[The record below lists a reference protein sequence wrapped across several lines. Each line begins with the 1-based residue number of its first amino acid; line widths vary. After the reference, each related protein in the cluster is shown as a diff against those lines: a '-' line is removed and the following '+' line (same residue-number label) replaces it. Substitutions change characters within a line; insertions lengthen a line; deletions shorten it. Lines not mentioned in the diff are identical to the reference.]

1 MAVQT
6 KTYIF
11 CSNQITTSLHPG
23 LRVSVGAHMNVRH
36 QHTLGAHKAQ
46 QVLELHQSSVPSV
59 GFCLMLTL
67 FITSGAEAP
76 GLGSP

>member
-11 CSNQITTSLHPG
+11 CSNQITKSLRPG

-36 QHTLGAHKAQ
+36 QHALRAHEAH
-46 QVLELHQSSVPSV
+46 QVLGLHQSSVPSV
-59 GFCLMLTL
+59 GFCPMLTL
-67 FITSGAEAP
+67 FIKV
-76 GLGSP
+76 GL